1 MRVEL
6 ASLGTKSRSFGHD
19 YAPGELNLDEERVG
33 LATPPTVSG
42 QVLRNERKVVV
53 EGHVKAVARFE
64 CDRCLRPLSLPIDAD
79 FRVEFV
85 TPEAYQALE
94 IAELGEEDLAL
105 SVFDGELIDV
115 DEIVREQVLLAVP
128 SHAICEENCK
138 GLCPVC
144 GADRN
149 LNDCG
154 CQEKEIDPR
163 WLGLKELVNGK

>member
-6 ASLGTKSRSFGHD
+6 ARMGTRALSFAHD
-19 YAPGELNLDEERVG
+19 YAPDEFNLEEERVE

-42 QVLRNERKVVV
+42 RVRRNGRKVVV

-79 FRVEFV
+79 FRAEFV
-85 TPEAYQALE
+85 TPEVYNVLE
-94 IAELGEEDLAL
+94 TAELGEEDLAL

-115 DEIVREQVLLAVP
+115 DEIVREQILLAVP

-138 GLCPVC
+138 GLCPIC

-149 LNDCG
+149 LKECG
-154 CQEKEIDPR
+154 CQETQVDPR
-163 WLGLKELVNGK
+163 WSGLKEIVNRK